1 MISTIKLRLGFLAV
15 PAALLLFQAP
25 VLAQPKLN
33 KDNIDEVIA
42 AMTLDEKINTVV
54 GTGMSMGEAKFPG
67 TAGHTYAVPRL
78 GIPEAYLA
86 DGPMRLHMNP
96 VRSYDSHT
104 YYTTEMPS
112 SATVAATWDV
122 DAARKVGETLG
133 REVSDYGLDVLL
145 APAMNIMRSPLCGRN
160 HEYYSEDPMLAGMI
174 AAGYVNGLQG
184 QGISAN
190 LKHFAVN
197 NQETNRNNNDSRVNQ
212 RPLREIYLR
221 GFEIAIRESNPWT
234 IMTSYNKLNGRYTC
248 ESKDLTDAILRGD
261 WGYKG
266 VVMSDWNAGH
276 DPVTSML
283 AGNDMMEPGQQRQKD
298 AIKAAV
304 ENGSLPMEI
313 LDRNVKRVLEFVVKT
328 SNFKNTEHPG
338 KTDLDAHALIDRQ
351 IGAEGI
357 VLLDNNGILPLSG
370 VKSVALYGVTSYNP
384 VPAGMGFGAVNT
396 GRYHVSLVE
405 AFRNEG
411 IVPDKALVTKY
422 TMHIAAEDKRLYP
435 NGRPAFSFQPAERA
449 SEFVPSEEE
458 LKAAVKA
465 NDVAV
470 ITLGRVSGEGAD
482 RNLAEWNLKNNEGA
496 LISAV
501 SEAFHKAGKKV
512 VVVLNVCSPMETA
525 SWKSQADALVC
536 AFEPGQEVGNSIVDV
551 LTGKVNPSGKLPMTW
566 EAAYGDSPADDHF
579 PYDYVFKMPSFAS
592 GSGVNFQN
600 KKAQEEVK
608 APEANVDYTEYTDGI
623 YVGYRYFDTFKKA
636 PSYAFG
642 RGLSYTSFEYSLS
655 DAKIEGDVA
664 SVNVKVTNV
673 GSRAGRNVV
682 EVYVAAPDGKIEKPA
697 KELKG
702 FAKTRELKPGESQV
716 LSVSWKVMDMAS
728 FDEKQSAWNLEK
740 GTYKFIVAESSD
752 AADVKASAEVKVPK
766 ARLWKVSNS
775 LAPEYRI
782 KELSKRSK

>member
-1 MISTIKLRLGFLAV
+1 MKIFAV
-15 PAALLLFQAP
+15 AASAAMVLTATD
-25 VLAQPKLN
+25 VLAQPKLS
-33 KDNIDEVIA
+33 KDNIDEVVA

-67 TAGHTYAVPRL
+67 TAGHTYAIPRL

-96 VRSYDSHT
+96 TRQYDSHT

-133 REVSDYGLDVLL
+133 QEVSDYGLDVLL

-184 QGISAN
+184 KGISAN

-212 RPLREIYLR
+212 RPLREIYLK

-234 IMTSYNKLNGRYTC
+234 IMTSYNKVNGSYTC

-276 DPVTSML
+276 DPVASML

-298 AIKAAV
+298 AIRAAV
-304 ENGSLPMEI
+304 EDGRLPMEI

-328 SNFKNTEHPG
+328 SNFKNASHPG
-338 KTDLDAHALIDRQ
+338 KTDLDAHALVDRQ

-357 VLLDNNGILPLSG
+357 VLLDNDGVLPLSG
-370 VKSVALYGVTSYNP
+370 VKSVALYGVTSYSP

-396 GRYHVSLVE
+396 GRYHVSMVE
-405 AFRNEG
+405 GLRNAG
-411 IVPDKALVTKY
+411 LVPDRTLVSKY
-422 TMHIAAEDKRLYP
+422 TQHISAEERRLFP
-435 NGRPAFSFQPAERA
+435 NGRPAFSFQPAERPA
-449 SEFVPSEEE
+449 EFVPSEDE
-458 LKAAVKA
+458 LKAAVSA

-501 SEAFHKAGKKV
+501 SGAFHKAGKKV

-525 SWKSQADALVC
+525 SWKAQADAVVC

-551 LTGKVNPSGKLPMTW
+551 LTGRINPSGKLPMTW

-579 PYDYVFKMPSFAS
+579 PCDYVFKMPSFAS

-600 KKAQEEVK
+600 KDAAKEE
-608 APEANVDYTEYTDGI
+608 APAPVANVDYTEYTDGI
-623 YVGYRYFDTFKKA
+623 YVGYRYFDTFGKA

-642 RGLSYTSFEYSLS
+642 RGLSYTSFDYAVS
-655 DAKIEGDVA
+655 DAKVDGDVA
-664 SVNVKVTNV
+664 SVSVKVTNV
-673 GSRAGRNVV
+673 GPVAGRNVV
-682 EVYVAAPDGKIEKPA
+682 EVYVAAPAGKIEKPS

-702 FAKTRELKPGESQV
+702 FAKTRELRPGESQT
-716 LSVSWKVMDMAS
+716 LTVSWKTMDMAS

-740 GTYKFIVAESSD
+740 GTYRFIVAESSD
-752 AADVKASAEVKVPK
+752 AADVKATAEVKVPK
-766 ARLWKVSNS
+766 ARLWKVSDS

-782 KELSKRSK
+782 AELSRNRKK